1 MSSPMIVV
9 SDLALD
15 REIMSIRTW
24 WTQDPRIAGTP
35 LSVFLFFRG
44 LGTGAEVTQTEAQE
58 VLGLGRSAFRAAK
71 ERLRRAGFLV
81 EVRDCF
87 PSDYRD
93 PVTDEPRGGQKRFQ
107 LWFLDPAQGVEV
119 DDMDS
124 LIEAEEPVVRVNET
138 PGPLDGTKSPLV
150 GAATGRN
157 RPWSEKPQVAPT
169 GRNRPSESATGRN
182 RPSLE
187 EVQVGRLVNRLVG
200 SSIHQPTNQTSSAR
214 ELADPVDLNAK
225 LEEIAP
231 GAGLSVAAITAEVA
245 GRIDLSNVDLVA
257 AVEDTLL
264 RATTPVKAPAA
275 YVASVLVRKP
285 EAWPLGARRGS
296 WTPPNAP
303 GAALGDEFEP
313 DRAAACRTTGEHDW
327 GASYLPEIDRAH
339 CVRCGTPRRW
349 VDSAYAEF
357 EVQHDLAE
365 RGAN

>member
-9 SDLALD
+9 SDLGLD
-15 REIMSIRTW
+15 REVMSIRTW

-107 LWFLDPAQGVEV
+107 LWFLDPAQGIEV
-119 DDMDS
+119 DDADS

-138 PGPLDGTKSPLV
+138 PGRPDGTKSPLV

-157 RPWSEKPQVAPT
+157 RPWSEKPQVTST
-169 GRNRPSESATGRN
+169 GRNRPSESARGRN
-182 RPSLE
+182 RPSLK

-200 SSIHQPTNQTSSAR
+200 SSTQEPTNQTGSAR
-214 ELADPVDLNAK
+214 ELTDPTLVDAM

-245 GRIDLSNVDLVA
+245 GRIDLSTVDLVA
-257 AVEDTLL
+257 AVQDTLL
-264 RATTPVKAPAA
+264 RASKPVKAPSA

-285 EAWPLGARRGS
+285 GSWPLGAPKAA
-296 WTPPNAP
+296 WTPPATP
-303 GAALGDEFEP
+303 GTEFEP
-313 DRAAACRTTGEHDW
+313 DRDAECRTTGEHDW
-327 GASYLPEIDRAH
+327 GAAYLPEIDRAH

-349 VDSAYAEF
+349 VDTGYAAF
-357 EVQHDLAE
+357 EIQHDLAE
-365 RGAN
+365 RGER